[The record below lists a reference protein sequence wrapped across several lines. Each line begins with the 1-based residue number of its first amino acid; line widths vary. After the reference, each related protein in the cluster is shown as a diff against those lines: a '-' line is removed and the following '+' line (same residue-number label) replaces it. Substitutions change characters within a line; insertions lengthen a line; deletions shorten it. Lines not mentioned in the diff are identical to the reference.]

1 MPQTI
6 EFEAEKEEFVMLEIT
21 LNNFDAEVK
30 HSEKPVLL
38 DFWASWC
45 EPCKQF
51 SPTVDAFAEEHEEIK
66 VGKVNVDEARDLAFQ
81 FRVMGIPT
89 LLLFKDGEKVA
100 SSTGV
105 LTQEELDAWVK
116 ENL

>member
-51 SPTVDAFAEEHEEIK
+51 SPTVDTFAEEHEEIK

-105 LTQEELDAWVK
+105 LTREELDAWVK

>member
-45 EPCKQF
+45 EPVSYTHLFADCKRRICG
-51 SPTVDAFAEEHEEIK
+51 D
-66 VGKVNVDEARDLAFQ
+66 
-81 FRVMGIPT
+81 
-89 LLLFKDGEKVA
+89 
-100 SSTGV
+100 
-105 LTQEELDAWVK
+105 
-116 ENL
+116 

>member
-1 MPQTI
+1 M
-6 EFEAEKEEFVMLEIT
+6 
-21 LNNFDAEVK
+21 
-30 HSEKPVLL
+30 
-38 DFWASWC
+38 
-45 EPCKQF
+45 
-51 SPTVDAFAEEHEEIK
+51 DAFAEEHEEIK

-105 LTQEELDAWVK
+105 LTREELDAWVK